1 MNKKVLIIGN
11 LGYIGC
17 VLNKYLC
24 NNHIDVFG
32 LDANWFGEKYIINDQ
47 KKYTKKQIIG
57 DIRNE
62 ISKKDM
68 WSENYDAVVYLAAVS
83 NDPMGKRFSNVTHE
97 INGEYCLNVATEAK
111 KRGIKKFIFASSC
124 SMYGIADKNFPNENS
139 ELSPMTEYAKSK
151 VWAEKELKKI
161 STSEFN
167 VISLRFATA
176 CGASPKLRLDLV
188 LNDLVASA
196 IINQHVEVLSDG
208 TPWRPL
214 VHVED
219 MSRTIKWSID
229 YNSEKNFLPINIG
242 SKEFTYQIK
251 DFAKMVVES
260 IPNTTLSIATDK
272 AVDSRSYKVDFSLFE
287 KVSGKSYYPK
297 FDAKRTILDLTECI
311 KNLNIPNNFRKSNN
325 WMRLKHLEKNISL
338 KIMDEKLYKLN

>member
-1 MNKKVLIIGN
+1 LNKKVLIIGN

-32 LDANWFGEKYIINDQ
+32 LDANWFGEKHIINDQ
-47 KKYTKKQIIG
+47 KKYTKKQIVG

-229 YNSEKNFLPINIG
+229 YDSEKNFLPINIG

-260 IPNTTLSIATDK
+260 IPNTKLSIATDK

-311 KNLNIPNNFRKSNN
+311 KNLNIPNEFRKSNT
-325 WMRLKHLEKNISL
+325 WMRLKHLENNIKT
-338 KIMDEKLYKLN
+338 KIMNENLFKLR

>member
-32 LDANWFGEKYIINDQ
+32 LDANWFGEKHIINDQ
-47 KKYTKKQIIG
+47 KKYTKKQIVG

-229 YNSEKNFLPINIG
+229 YDSEKNFLPINIG

-260 IPNTTLSIATDK
+260 IPNTKLSIATDK

-311 KNLNIPNNFRKSNN
+311 KNLNIPNEFRKSNT
-325 WMRLKHLEKNISL
+325 WMRLKHLENNIKT
-338 KIMDEKLYKLN
+338 KIMNENLFKLR